1 METSILTSIK
11 KMLGIAEE
19 YIHFDSDIITHINTV
34 IFRLKTLGVGP
45 ETDLIIEDKT
55 AVWDDLLD
63 GRTDLEAVKTYI
75 YLSVKLLFDP
85 PQTSFVIDSIK
96 NQIQIMEWIIT
107 EQADGNLE
115 E

>member
-19 YIHFDSDIITHINTV
+19 YIHFDSDIITHINSV

-45 ETDLIIEDKT
+45 TPNLVIEDKLS
-55 AVWDDLLD
+55 VWDDLLD
-63 GRTDLEAVKTYI
+63 GNIDIEIVKTYM
-75 YLSVKLLFDP
+75 YLSVKLIFDP

-96 NQIQIMEWIIT
+96 KQISEYEWFIA